1 MTVSGSNSETLD
13 RKLKRSSVEVKPSD
27 DHERRAEEFF
37 ELEASLCRVE
47 GAEDAPTET
56 RTTGTITAVRRVPAA
71 AIPGTHPGSV
81 ETPEVLAFDVRTNA
95 GDETT
100 VYVEW
105 PESFTAETPLA
116 RLLSSLDLSP
126 GSFADLHGREVPLVR
141 IDGRYVLDLPSS
153 SVTDRS
159 DRWVYAVAACLVTWG
174 VILVANP
181 SGGLILLVWTLLP
194 LVTYFDLMYVR
205 EASDWE
211 PHRILWSLLAAIWI
225 VNVPAGVLYL
235 YKRGRA
241 LGPFWR

>member
-1 MTVSGSNSETLD
+1 MTMSESNSGTLD
-13 RKLKRSSVEVKPSD
+13 RELERSSVEVEPSD

-37 ELEASLCRVE
+37 ELEAALRRVE

-56 RTTGTITAVRRVPAA
+56 RTTGAVTAVRRTSAA
-71 AIPGTHPGSV
+71 AVPGTYPGSI
-81 ETPEVLAFDVRTNA
+81 ETPEVLAFDVRTSS

-100 VYVEW
+100 VYIEW
-105 PESFTAETPLA
+105 PETFAAETPLA

-126 GSFADLHGREVPLVR
+126 DSFADLHGGEVPLAR
-141 IDGRYVLDLPSS
+141 IDERYVLDLPSS
-153 SVTDRS
+153 PVTDRS
-159 DRWVYAVAACLVTWG
+159 DRWVYAIAACLVMWG
-174 VILVANP
+174 VILLANP

-194 LVTYFDLMYVR
+194 LVTYFDLRYVR
-205 EASDWE
+205 EVSDWE
-211 PHRILWSLLAAIWI
+211 PHRFLWPLLAAVWI